1 MFFFKLD
8 VRNYKTFADKQ
19 IALFTKEPSVFK
31 KEQLKTMMS
40 TLQPDESW
48 KPKSN
53 KDEPQKKQYEA
64 QKALLDSRFLTT
76 LGQIMQNKDMGDA
89 IKNGKFDI
97 ISQSSPDFL

>member
-1 MFFFKLD
+1 
-8 VRNYKTFADKQ
+8 
-19 IALFTKEPSVFK
+19 
-31 KEQLKTMMS
+31 MMS

-97 ISQSSPDFL
+97 ISQSSPDFLWSKIESNYNYKTPNQQTNKLSS